1 MIVPPRQGIFFFF
14 LSGLGVADE
23 FIVGLVEFE
32 VFMENLVKI
41 TSTKLNIIN
50 LS

>member
-1 MIVPPRQGIFFFF
+1 MIVPPRQGIFFF

-50 LS
+50 PS